1 MPSSK
6 GIDSQNTGAVI
17 ASAAKQSIFL
27 FSRVQKDGLLR
38 RFAPRND
45 GFGRSAALLD
55 RRQLVMKDTQMHNP
69 AHPGEVVRE
78 LCVVPLKLTLSDA
91 AKALDVA
98 RSTLSN
104 FLNGKRDLSPEMA
117 LKLEMAFGG
126 SAEAWL
132 RMQTQY
138 NIWKMR
144 QNAGDV
150 RVNEV
155 FVRPIAA

>member
-1 MPSSK
+1 
-6 GIDSQNTGAVI
+6 
-17 ASAAKQSIFL
+17 
-27 FSRVQKDGLLR
+27 
-38 RFAPRND
+38 
-45 GFGRSAALLD
+45 
-55 RRQLVMKDTQMHNP
+55 MKDTQMHNP